1 MPEWL
6 PMDEIEKLIE
16 ITNKEHEK
24 DKKPAKLFMSLLWI
38 SLILVLGIALLAVVV
53 WLLSSAH

>member
-1 MPEWL
+1 
-6 PMDEIEKLIE
+6 MDEIEKLIE